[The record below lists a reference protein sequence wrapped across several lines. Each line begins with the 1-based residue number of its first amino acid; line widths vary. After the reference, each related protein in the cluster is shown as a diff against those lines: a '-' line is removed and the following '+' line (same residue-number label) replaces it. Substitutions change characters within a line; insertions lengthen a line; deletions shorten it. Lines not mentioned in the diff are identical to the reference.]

1 MSSRQEEKE
10 RRRRERLAAEEEAAR
25 RDAGTRRLQ
34 WIGGALLAI
43 VAVGVIVGA
52 VIVPAISGSDD
63 KGTGSGPQ
71 PQAATEAAAKIP
83 AQQNTDLAGSVS
95 AAGCTMKTFPS
106 EGRLH
111 SASPADWKY
120 KTNPPT
126 SGTHNPVPAQD
137 GVYQFGAAPNK
148 GESTHSL
155 EHGRIDIQYGP
166 AVTRQQYAQLEAL
179 VGENQGYHQLL
190 FRNQTGM
197 PFAVAATAWTH
208 QLGCRTINAKVFDA
222 LRNFRERYT
231 DQAPEA
237 VP

>member
-25 RDAGTRRLQ
+25 RDAGKRRLQ

-63 KGTGSGPQ
+63 KGDGSGPQ
-71 PQAATEAAAKIP
+71 PQTPTEVAAKIP
-83 AQQNTDLAGSVS
+83 AQQDTSLPGSVS
-95 AAGCTMKTFPS
+95 AAGCALKTFPS
-106 EGRLH
+106 EGRQH
-111 SASPADWKY
+111 SASPADWTY

-137 GVYQFGAAPNK
+137 GVYPFGSGPNK
-148 GESTHSL
+148 GETTHSL
-155 EHGRIDIQYGP
+155 EHGRIDIQYGTG
-166 AVTRQQYAQLEAL
+166 VTRAQYAQLEAL

-190 FRNQTGM
+190 FRNQTNM
-197 PFAVAATAWTH
+197 PFAVAATAWTQ
-208 QLGCRTINAKVFDA
+208 QLGCRTMNAKVFDA
-222 LRNFRERYT
+222 LRNFRERYA
-231 DQAPEA
+231 DQGPEA